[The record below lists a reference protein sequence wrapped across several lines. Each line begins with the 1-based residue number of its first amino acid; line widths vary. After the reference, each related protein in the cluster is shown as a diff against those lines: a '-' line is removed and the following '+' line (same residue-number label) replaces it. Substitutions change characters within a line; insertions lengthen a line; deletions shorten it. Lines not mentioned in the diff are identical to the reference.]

1 MYFLIEDWSDK
12 FPGTETTSVESVPAD
27 ERAALQELEEH
38 ERVVKILKLIPSAN
52 DPEKGTYQDVT
63 RHFAELLL
71 ESLIDAE
78 LPEKFGSYR
87 ISQALPEAEDILAEA
102 EQEAREELDAERQI
116 NADYRASR
124 GVA

>member
-12 FPGTETTSVESVPAD
+12 VGEPDATSVETIPAD
-27 ERAALQELEEH
+27 WRATLKALEEH

-63 RHFAELLL
+63 QHFARLLL

-78 LPEKFGSYR
+78 CSEKFGTYR
-87 ISQALPEAEDILAEA
+87 ISQALPEAGDILAEA
-102 EQEAREELDAERQI
+102 EQEAREESEAARQI